1 MKITKC
7 FIEIYIDYTREH
19 SLAAPALELVLSVP
33 DIFFLIMNQLKVFFF
48 LIQRFWKFP
57 GGPEVRI

>member
-19 SLAAPALELVLSVP
+19 KLAAPALDLVPYLP
-33 DIFFLIMNQLKVFFF
+33 DIFLKIMNQLKVFFKNSEI
-48 LIQRFWKFP
+48 LEIPWRS
-57 GGPEVRI
+57 GG

>member
-19 SLAAPALELVLSVP
+19 KLAAPALDLVPYLP
-33 DIFFLIMNQLKVFFF
+33 DIFFLNYEPIKGIF
-48 LIQRFWKFP
+48 
-57 GGPEVRI
+57 

>member
-19 SLAAPALELVLSVP
+19 NLAAPALDLVLSLP
-33 DIFFLIMNQLKVFFF
+33 DIFLKIMNQIKVFVFF
-48 LIQRFWKFP
+48 
-57 GGPEVRI
+57 